1 MKFGILSFD
10 VANKHSITSV
20 IEHAVKVEEAGLTR
34 FWLGEH
40 YGATMWANPEP
51 LIPIILGMTERIN
64 VGAAGILLNLHSS
77 YRVACSFKLMN
88 SMFPGRVDLGI
99 AKGSSTDEFLTLLHD
114 FQSGVPNNT
123 QKKVEDLFSF
133 FNNEDEYFEKGI
145 TVPPYKYPAPN
156 LWMLGL
162 SYNGLRDSLEYNAN
176 FSRSLFH
183 NVSKHDTMTEE
194 LKQFT
199 DQYGEKYGKKPKVNI
214 AIAGIVG
221 DSEKDAKDLHSQSM
235 WGKNSFI
242 HPNILSCKDKFT
254 DYVLQLNHDYEVNEI
269 IFLDLSPTLE
279 NKFQTIELLSEI
291 QASET
296 SKSEISLV
304 A

>member
-10 VANKHSITSV
+10 IANKHSITSV
-20 IEHAVKVEEAGLTR
+20 IEHAVKVEEAGLSR

-64 VGAAGILLNLHSS
+64 VGSAGILMNLHSS

-88 SMFPGRVDLGI
+88 SLFPGRVDLGV
-99 AKGSSTDEFLTLLHD
+99 AKGSATEDILELMHD
-114 FQSGVPNNT
+114 IQSGMANNT
-123 QKKVEDLFSF
+123 HKKVEDLFSF
-133 FNNEDEYFEKGI
+133 FNNEEEYFAKGI

-156 LWMLGL
+156 LWLLGL
-162 SYNGLRDSLEYNAN
+162 SYSGLKDALKYKSN

-183 NVSKHDTMTEE
+183 NVSNREPLNEE
-194 LKQFT
+194 LKAYT
-199 DQYGEKYGKKPKVNI
+199 DQYGEKFGEKPKVNI
-214 AIAGIVG
+214 AVSGVVG
-221 DSEKDAKDLHSQSM
+221 KSEIDAKNQHARSM
-235 WGKNSFI
+235 WGKNTFI
-242 HPNILSCKDKFT
+242 LPNILAGKDKFT
-254 DYVLQLNHDYEVNEI
+254 DYILQLNENYDVEEI

-279 NKFQTIELLSEI
+279 NKFETVELLGEI
-291 QASET
+291 QASIAAEDQ
-296 SKSEISLV
+296 KSLV